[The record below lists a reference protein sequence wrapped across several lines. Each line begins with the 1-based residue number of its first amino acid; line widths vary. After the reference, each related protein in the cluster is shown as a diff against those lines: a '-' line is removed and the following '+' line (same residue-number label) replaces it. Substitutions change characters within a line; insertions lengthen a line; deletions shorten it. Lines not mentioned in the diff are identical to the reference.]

1 MMTKLHIE
9 SLVIECTRRCN
20 MTCAHCL
27 RGDAEDVDVDICHI
41 HSLFKQI
48 DSIGCLTLS
57 GGEPSLV
64 PYIIQW
70 VREVAFTA
78 KVDVGNFY
86 IATNGKDVPDS
97 FVYEVVRWYGQCTD
111 NEISQVSISND
122 DYHESNVD
130 YNPMLTL
137 LTITE
142 REARVYDDKF
152 LISEGKAYLNTGA
165 ERTLS
170 KESFEVEVYGDDI
183 RIIEGDLYMN
193 VHGNIIG
200 GCDWSYTSQEEH
212 IIGHI
217 SKLNLTKWAL
227 EMEAENNEN

>member
-1 MMTKLHIE
+1 MTLHID

-20 MTCAHCL
+20 MTCEHCL
-27 RGDAEDVDVDICHI
+27 RGDAEEVDVDICHV

-70 VREVAFTA
+70 IREVAFTA

-86 IATNGKDVPDS
+86 IATNGKDVPDN

-111 NEISQVSISND
+111 NESSQVKISRDQYHD
-122 DYHESNVD
+122 DDVM
-130 YNPMLTL
+130 YNPMLEL
-137 LTITE
+137 LTITTCDHIDYSE
-142 REARVYDDKF
+142 SSIICDGHAAYNGIGYRDKCD
-152 LISEGKAYLNTGA
+152 ET
-165 ERTLS
+165 
-170 KESFEVEVYGDDI
+170 FEVDVDGDDI
-183 RIIEGDLYMN
+183 RVSEGDMYMN

-212 IIGHI
+212 VIGHI

-227 EMEAENNEN
+227 EMEAENNGN